1 MITVKEVDELRDSF
15 LATPW
20 AQSISDVKTD
30 DPSGFLWRGMTQ
42 RHVRVQNTNLVLN
55 ITPNWVTLSVAE
67 PMAWREL
74 AKFDAGQVEPLNA
87 PLPSIRIGN
96 AGPDS
101 IIVVLSP
108 TVVEPKV

>member
-1 MITVKEVDELRDSF
+1 MITVDAVEELRDAF

-20 AQSISDVKTD
+20 AQSISDVKTNE
-30 DPSGFLWRGMTQ
+30 PTGFLWRGMTQ
-42 RHVRVQNTNLVLN
+42 RHVHVRNTNLILN

-74 AKFDAGQVEPLNA
+74 AKFDAEQVEPLNA
-87 PLPSIRIGN
+87 PLPSIRVGSV
-96 AGPDS
+96 GPDS

-108 TVVEPKV
+108 HTVEPED